1 MKRLCAMSVVLS
13 AALLAACAKN
23 PPAPNTMTQEQINNQ
38 VRASLVQSAAQ
49 TQASLAELSSIEKTR
64 FQKNNTL
71 PLANINDPALNVVVT
86 LKWNGPIE
94 PLLRQMASLTGY
106 QFQAFGKAPFSPI
119 LVNIDDT
126 DNPVSALTII
136 RNADIQAGLNAQ
148 ILIYQDEKVISLR
161 YPGS

>member
-1 MKRLCAMSVVLS
+1 MKRIYAVTVIFGL
-13 AALLAACAKN
+13 ALLAGCAKN
-23 PPAPNTMTQEQINNQ
+23 SPAPDAMTQEQINNQ
-38 VRASLVQSAAQ
+38 VKASLVQSAAQ

-106 QFQAFGKAPFSPI
+106 QFQVFGKAPFSPI

-136 RNADIQAGLNAQ
+136 RNADVQAGLNAQ
-148 ILIYQDEKVISLR
+148 ILIYQDQKVISLR